1 MSVAHGEPFWS
12 KKRGGMNSIRDV
24 SVGLPE
30 ILELLEADA
39 CGRLPEKSK
48 TAFQVAFSRMP
59 TTSSLYSRYGNS
71 ALAFCHMVERLP
83 EIC

>member
-1 MSVAHGEPFWS
+1 
-12 KKRGGMNSIRDV
+12 MNSIRDV

-30 ILELLEADA
+30 ILELLQTNA
-39 CGRLPEKSK
+39 CGRLSEKSK

-59 TTSSLYSRYGNS
+59 TASSLYSRHGS
-71 ALAFCHMVERLP
+71 SSLAFCHMVERLP